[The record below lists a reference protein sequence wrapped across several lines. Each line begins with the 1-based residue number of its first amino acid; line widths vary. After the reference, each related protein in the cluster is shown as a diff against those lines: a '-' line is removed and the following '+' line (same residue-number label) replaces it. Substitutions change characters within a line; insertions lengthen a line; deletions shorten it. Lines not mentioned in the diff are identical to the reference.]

1 MCMLVV
7 CLKRKGEEREEEEE
21 EEEEEARRMCRV
33 PSRCVSAACR
43 VARREEK

>member
-7 CLKRKGEEREEEEE
+7 CLKREGEERE

>member
-7 CLKRKGEEREEEEE
+7 CLKREGEEREE

>member
-7 CLKRKGEEREEEEE
+7 CLKREGEEREEEE